1 MQVFL
6 RLLAAVAV
14 ICLPL
19 TCLAV
24 VYGECPRGLVRNAST
39 AGASSCWCG
48 SPDYLLCMLPCVMSA
63 ELVWGM
69 TTPDDGHDLAYFSAL

>member
-24 VYGECPRGLVRNAST
+24 VYGECPR
-39 AGASSCWCG
+39 AGAQGLSSRCQQ
-48 SPDYLLCMLPCVMSA
+48 LLVWLTRLPTLPCVMSA